1 MSGDPTELFLD
12 VRGTAV
18 RLLRAGSGPAALYLH
33 GSSDGAWLP
42 AHAALAETHTLLR
55 PDLPGFG
62 GSADDERI
70 DSVHDLAFFCL
81 DLLGALEIER
91 VALVGA
97 SLGGWLAADLA
108 TIEPHRIARLV
119 LVDAAG
125 LRVEDSGQPDEFVL
139 DTAQVVER
147 AFHAPEYRERA
158 MTQAATVEEEPTLLE
173 THLRNRIATAHLAWN
188 PYFHDPKLPDRLHR
202 ITAPTL
208 IVWGREDGLV
218 PLAHAHRWQELVP
231 DARLEIIDDCGHLPH
246 VEQLPRFLE
255 LVAPFLKAEADA
267 P

>member
-1 MSGDPTELFLD
+1 MSTEPTELFVD

-18 RLLRAGSGPAALYLH
+18 RLLRAGSGPPLLYLH
-33 GSSDGAWLP
+33 GSTDGAWLP
-42 AHAALAETHTLLR
+42 AHAALAEAHTVLR

-81 DLLGALEIER
+81 DLLETLEIEH
-91 VALVGA
+91 VALVGS

-108 TIEPHRIARLV
+108 TIEPRRITRLV
-119 LVDAAG
+119 LIDAAG
-125 LRVEDSGQPDEFVL
+125 LRVEDCGQPDEFVL

-147 AFHAPEYRERA
+147 AFHAPEQRERA
-158 MTQAATVEEEPTLLE
+158 MTAATAVEGDPALLE

-218 PLAHAHRWQELVP
+218 PLAHAHRWDELLP
-231 DARLEIIDDCGHLPH
+231 DARLEVIEDCGHVPH
-246 VEQLPRFLE
+246 VEALPRFLE
-255 LVAPFLKAEADA
+255 LVAPFLGAA
-267 P
+267 PGGD